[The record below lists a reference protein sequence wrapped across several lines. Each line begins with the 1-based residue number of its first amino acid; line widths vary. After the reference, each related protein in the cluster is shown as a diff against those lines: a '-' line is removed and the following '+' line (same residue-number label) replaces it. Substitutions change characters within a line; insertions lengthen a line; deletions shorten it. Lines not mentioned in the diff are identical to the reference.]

1 MVSRPGRLGGGSH
14 TPRKSPAITTGQ
26 VSGVGRS
33 PIRLSISS
41 IRHAP
46 HRLHQGKSCTGRASR
61 LANSTFIHINVYSGV
76 VSRTNIEIDDELVA
90 AAQRMYRLDSK
101 RSAVDLALR
110 RLVGEPL
117 GRDEALAL
125 QGSGFD
131 FSNDEIESFSDTDR
145 KLADES

>member
-1 MVSRPGRLGGGSH
+1 M
-14 TPRKSPAITTGQ
+14 TTTQ
-26 VSGVGRS
+26 FR
-33 PIRLSISS
+33 
-41 IRHAP
+41 
-46 HRLHQGKSCTGRASR
+46 
-61 LANSTFIHINVYSGV
+61 NSTCIHVVMYDGV
-76 VSRTNIEIDDELVA
+76 MSRTNIEIDDELVA

-131 FSNDEIESFSDTDR
+131 FTNDEIESFSDAGID
-145 KLADES
+145 LADQS